1 MTVSTHTLLLLLPL
15 LTLSASASS
24 QPAPPQPATS
34 QPGMTPSG
42 LAQSGLAQVFWSG
55 LGQINMLFKAGG
67 SLASGA
73 TRGAVWRLDLTSGNR
88 QRIGTADTLSWPVAS
103 TAGSPV
109 FALRGRQL
117 VRLGADGTEA
127 PVGGDAAWRKLLG
140 VLPDGS
146 VLGFAADEPRARPA
160 LLLADGS
167 VHVLPAPETDAD
179 RQRKSFALQEER
191 DYADGTRLRVHRS
204 ERGGQGFDIFL
215 VKDGTQRNLTDCG
228 NDRCGQPSLTA
239 DGSAL
244 LYIRA
249 EP

>member
-1 MTVSTHTLLLLLPL
+1 MTASLHTLLLLPL
-15 LTLSASASS
+15 LMLSASASS
-24 QPAPPQPATS
+24 QPAPPKAATS
-34 QPGMTPSG
+34 EPGMAPSG
-42 LAQSGLAQVFWSG
+42 LAPSGLAHVFWSG

-73 TRGAVWRLDLTSGNR
+73 TRGAVWRLDLASGNR
-88 QRIGTADTLSWPVAS
+88 QRIGTADTLSWPVAA
-103 TAGSPV
+103 TASSSV
-109 FALRGRQL
+109 FALHGAKL
-117 VRLGADGTEA
+117 VRLDADGTEA
-127 PVGGDAAWRKLLG
+127 PAGGDAAWRKLLG

-146 VLGFAADEPRARPA
+146 VLGFAAAEPRARPA
-160 LLLADGS
+160 LLLPDGS
-167 VHVLPAPETDAD
+167 VQILPAPETDAD
-179 RQRKSFALQEER
+179 RQRESFALQEER

-215 VKDGTQRNLTDCG
+215 IKDGTQRNLTDCG
-228 NDRCGQPSLTA
+228 NARCGQPSLTS

>member
-1 MTVSTHTLLLLLPL
+1 MTASLHTLLLLPL
-15 LTLSASASS
+15 LMLSATASS
-24 QPAPPQPATS
+24 QPAPSKAATS
-34 QPGMTPSG
+34 ESGM
-42 LAQSGLAQVFWSG
+42 AQSGLAQVFWSG

-73 TRGAVWRLDLTSGNR
+73 TRGAVWRLDLASGNR
-88 QRIGTADTLSWPVAS
+88 QRIGTADTLSWPIAS
-103 TAGSPV
+103 TASSSV
-109 FALRGRQL
+109 FALHGAKL
-117 VRLGADGTEA
+117 VRLDADGTEA
-127 PVGGDAAWRKLLG
+127 PAGGDAAWRKLLG

-160 LLLADGS
+160 LLSADGS
-167 VHVLPAPETDAD
+167 VQILPAPETDAD
-179 RQRKSFALQEER
+179 RQRESFALQEER
-191 DYADGTRLRVHRS
+191 DYADGMRLRVRRS

-228 NDRCGQPSLTA
+228 NARCGQPSLTS

-249 EP
+249 ES